1 MHRIQTENV
10 FVTRIKTNTLYKSI
24 QKLDLADKEDQDISK
39 DEIIILR
46 SNKAIEIGI
55 NDYKLLFL
63 FMSRVFLQHQLV
75 SKTIP
80 GLEPIW

>member
-1 MHRIQTENV
+1 LHRIQTENV
-10 FVTRIKTNTLYKSI
+10 FVTRIKTNTLYKS
-24 QKLDLADKEDQDISK
+24 DLPDKKDQDISK
-39 DEIIILR
+39 DEIIILS

-55 NDYKLLFL
+55 NDYKLVFL